1 MSSSAPRDVVGL
13 IGMGLLGSALA
24 GPSAGRA
31 IRAAA
36 TTIVPDR
43 MREHAERGGVLLLAG
58 VAAGMSER
66 DNSSI
71 ISVLRSLVE

>member
-1 MSSSAPRDVVGL
+1 MVGL
-13 IGMGLLGSALA
+13 IDMGLLGSALTENL
-24 GPSAGRA
+24 GRTGSTV
-31 IRAAA
+31 RGYD
-36 TTIVPDR
+36 IVPGR

>member
-13 IGMGLLGSALA
+13 I
-24 GPSAGRA
+24 RQ
-31 IRAAA
+31 
-36 TTIVPDR
+36 
-43 MREHAERGGVLLLAG
+43 LLLAG
-58 VAAGMSER
+58 VATGLSER

>member
-1 MSSSAPRDVVGL
+1 MSSSAPRGVVGL

-24 GPSAGRA
+24 ENLGRT
-31 IRAAA
+31 RY
-36 TTIVPDR
+36 TVRGSDIVPDR

-58 VAAGMSER
+58 VAAEMSER

-71 ISVLRSLVE
+71 ISVLRSRVE